1 MNPWTVAAAAGGTAV
16 LFLIL
21 LIIIV
26 VTGRSGRAGGGSAG
40 PLLDQ
45 INRRLSLLEN
55 IRGELDG
62 LSKIF
67 LVPYIRGGLAEDL
80 LENLLK
86 NWLPKGTYQMQYR
99 FQSGERVDAVVRLG
113 AYMVAI
119 DSKFPLEAIRR
130 SIEASETEAAAEP
143 GGASRGKDGPG
154 SEGGPGGKLS
164 LTGEARRS
172 YLKHIKDVASKYIRP
187 EEGTLSFALLYI
199 PSERVY
205 YHGFVESGSD
215 LLEEALNLRVIP
227 VSPSS
232 LFLYLQTVAYGL
244 KGFAFQEKAAELAGL
259 VYQLKTDYQ
268 ALARSL
274 GLAGTHLKNLERA
287 FDDTRGKL
295 DGLESSIGKLDAT

>member
-1 MNPWTVAAAAGGTAV
+1 MNGWIFTAAAGGAAV
-16 LFLIL
+16 LL
-21 LIIIV
+21 LIILIIV
-26 VTGRSGRAGGGSAG
+26 LSGRRGRIGRGDAAA

-45 INRRLSLLEN
+45 INRRLSALED
-55 IRGELDG
+55 IRGGLDE

-67 LVPYIRGGLAEDL
+67 LVPYARGGLAEDL

-86 NWLPKGTYQMQYR
+86 NWLPKGTYQMQYGFR
-99 FQSGERVDAVVRLG
+99 SGERVDAVVRLG
-113 AYMVAI
+113 AYLVAI

-130 SIEASETEAAAEP
+130 SIEASEGPGAEEPP
-143 GGASRGKDGPG
+143 GGRF
-154 SEGGPGGKLS
+154 S

-187 EEGTLSFALLYI
+187 DEGTLSFALLYI
-199 PSERVY
+199 PSEMVY

-215 LLEEALNLRVIP
+215 LLEAALNLRVIP

-244 KGFAFQEKAAELAGL
+244 KGFAFQEKAAELARF

-268 ALARSL
+268 NLARSL
-274 GLAGTHLKNLERA
+274 GVAGTHLKNLDRA
-287 FDDTRGKL
+287 FDDAMGKL
-295 DGLESSIGKLDAT
+295 DGLESSIDKLDAD

>member
-1 MNPWTVAAAAGGTAV
+1 MNAWVLAAAAGGAAV
-16 LFLIL
+16 IL
-21 LIIIV
+21 LIILIV
-26 VTGRSGRAGGGSAG
+26 AATRRRGRFGGDGAAG

-45 INRRLSLLEN
+45 INRRLSALEE
-55 IRGELDG
+55 IRGGLDEL
-62 LSKIF
+62 SRIF
-67 LVPYIRGGLAEDL
+67 LVPYVRGGFAEDL

-119 DSKFPLEAIRR
+119 DSKFPLEAVKR
-130 SIEASETEAAAEP
+130 SIEASEGGTGPES
-143 GGASRGKDGPG
+143 GGASRA
-154 SEGGPGGKLS
+154 EGTAGGRLALS
-164 LTGEARRS
+164 GEARRS

-187 EEGTLSFALLYI
+187 EEGTLSFVLLYI

-215 LLEEALNLRVIP
+215 LLEEALNLRDSP

-232 LFLYLQTVAYGL
+232 IFLYLQTVAYGL

-274 GLAGTHLKNLERA
+274 GVAGTHLKNLDRA
-287 FDDTRGKL
+287 FDDALGKL
-295 DGLESSIGKLDAT
+295 DGLESSIDKLDVT